1 MRSLDPIEAAWLE
14 CVREMAAAGRAAA
27 TPLLGSAAGRAILG
41 RGAGGDNTIEI
52 DRAAE
57 QVILAVLARRAAA
70 PYAVVSEEF
79 GFGNG
84 AAGAAA
90 VAAGAA
96 DVTWRVLVD
105 PVDGSLNAKR
115 GLEPCCA
122 AIAVASGDEMADVRV
137 ALVLDYARGHSFVA
151 VRGAGMV
158 TSRSLEGLEGAEPI
172 EVLLLEAGRP
182 DRHTFAYRDLALLA
196 GAPGSAEMRVRQIG
210 SLALSLC
217 HVATG
222 VADVLLAPVPSR
234 AVDIAA
240 GLLILVEGGGGFA
253 ALDGTDMRRQPL
265 DLERRA
271 PFVAWRRGLDGDTV
285 AGRARELFGTSA
297 PSGAGPAGLSGASTA
312 ARRRRG
318 RTPARRGPGL
328 PSIH

>member
-1 MRSLDPIEAAWLE
+1 MEHLPAGTPDPAAFRRRLEPVEGAWLE
-14 CVREMAAAGRAAA
+14 CVHEMAAAGRAAA
-27 TPLLGSAAGRAILG
+27 APLLGSAAGRVILG
-41 RGAGGDNTIEI
+41 RGAGGDNTVEL

-57 QVILAVLARRAAA
+57 EAILTVLARCAPA

-79 GFGNG
+79 GFGSG
-84 AAGAAA
+84 AAGAAFP
-90 VAAGAA
+90 AGAA
-96 DVTWRVLVD
+96 GSAGVAWRVLVD

-122 AIAVASGDEMADVRV
+122 AIAVAAGDEMADVRI

-151 VRGAGMV
+151 VRGAGML
-158 TSRSLEGLEGAEPI
+158 TSRSIQGLEGDEPV

-182 DRHTFAYRDLALLA
+182 DRHTFAYRDLASVA
-196 GAPGSAEMRVRQIG
+196 GAPGSAEIRVRQIG

-222 VADVLLAPVPSR
+222 TADVLLSPVPSR

-240 GLLILVEGGGGFA
+240 GLLILVEAGGGFA
-253 ALDGTDMRRQPL
+253 GLDGADMRRQPL

-271 PFVAWRRGLDGDTV
+271 PFVAWRRGLDGNV
-285 AGRARELFGTSA
+285 IAGRARELFGT
-297 PSGAGPAGLSGASTA
+297 
-312 ARRRRG
+312 
-318 RTPARRGPGL
+318 
-328 PSIH
+328 